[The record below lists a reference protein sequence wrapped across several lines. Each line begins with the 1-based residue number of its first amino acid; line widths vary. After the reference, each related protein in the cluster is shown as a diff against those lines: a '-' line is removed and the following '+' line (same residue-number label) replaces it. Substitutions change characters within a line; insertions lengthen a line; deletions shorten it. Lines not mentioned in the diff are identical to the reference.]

1 MLTLLQ
7 AQNLSLDSLLKGIIE
22 VIVTE
27 SEILG
32 KLPFKTIVGNS
43 LKYNREST
51 LPTAGFYAVGDT
63 WTESTHTV
71 TQVSSSLTILG
82 GDADVD
88 DFEKQTLSNINDQEA
103 IAISSKSKALARK
116 WDDTFIYGNATTDPK
131 QFNGM
136 HALMPSGQM
145 LHQGSGSTGAAL
157 SLANLDKL
165 IDLVM
170 PGKPDA
176 LVMNRTMRRRIGGY
190 YRGNAGS
197 PQTRGQEAIPTENY
211 GGIPIL
217 IDDWITMTETISSA
231 AYSAQ
236 TGGATTSIFAV
247 KFGEDDK
254 GVTGLQNGSI
264 QKQRLGELE
273 TKDAVRWRLKWYCG
287 LALFSTLAIARLDGI
302 TDSVVVV

>member
-7 AQNLSLDSLLKGIIE
+7 AQNLSLDALLKGIIE

-27 SEILG
+27 SDVLK
-32 KLPFKTIVGNS
+32 KLPFKNIVGNS

-51 LPTAGFYAVGDT
+51 LPTAGFYAVNDT

-88 DFEKQTLSNINDQEA
+88 EFEKQTLSNINDQEA
-103 IAISSKSKALARK
+103 IAISSKSKAVARK
-116 WDDTFIYGNATTDPK
+116 WDQTFIYGNTTTDPK
-131 QFNGM
+131 QFNGL
-136 HALMPSGQM
+136 HALVPSAQM
-145 LHQGSGSTGAAL
+145 IHQGSGSTGAAL
-157 SLANLDKL
+157 SLANLDKT

-176 LVMNRTMRRRIGGY
+176 LIMNRTMRRRITAY
-190 YRGNAGS
+190 YRSNAGA
-197 PQTRGQEAIPTENY
+197 PQDRGSEAIPVKMY
-211 GGIPIL
+211 GDIPVL
-217 IDDWITMTETISSA
+217 VDDWITQTETISSA
-231 AYSAQ
+231 VYDAE
-236 TGGATTSIFAV
+236 TGGACTSIFAV

-264 QKQRLGELE
+264 QKEKLGSLE

-287 LALFSTLAIARLDGI
+287 LALFSTLALARIDGI
-302 TDSVVVV
+302 TDAAVVV